1 MGYKHTLVAEDRD
14 MILDLFIQCSLDPH
28 YSCSCDDTRL
38 NNLALTNRDRAFHLT
53 QNTVFGPFGIPF
65 KELRK
70 AVNDAKGIHDNKS
83 V

>member
-14 MILDLFIQCSLDPH
+14 MILDLFIQCSLDP
-28 YSCSCDDTRL
+28 
-38 NNLALTNRDRAFHLT
+38 LTNRDRAFHLT